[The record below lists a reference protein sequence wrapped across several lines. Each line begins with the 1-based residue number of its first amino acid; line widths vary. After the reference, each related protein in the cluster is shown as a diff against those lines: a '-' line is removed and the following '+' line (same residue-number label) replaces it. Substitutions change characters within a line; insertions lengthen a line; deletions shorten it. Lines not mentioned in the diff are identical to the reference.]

1 MPTTLV
7 PLNAKSG
14 TGCTRRRSALHSRS
28 SFVSAIDDFTTY
40 ESLGASIKRWV
51 EPRGLEDQR
60 HDRRAHIEREH
71 GIGFIETLCGLR
83 IDSVFS
89 VRALPEIPTCAAC
102 AAHPKRDCERV
113 SFHRALGSPVPAAE
127 AGFDGHRYC
136 KWCAFDAEMSVLRA
150 EKAADPARYG
160 RAA

>member
-1 MPTTLV
+1 
-7 PLNAKSG
+7 
-14 TGCTRRRSALHSRS
+14 
-28 SFVSAIDDFTTY
+28 VSAISDSTTY
-40 ESLGASIKRWV
+40 GALGASIKRWV

-71 GIGFIETLCGLR
+71 GIGYIETLCGRR

-89 VRALPEIPTCAAC
+89 TRALPEIPTCPEC

-113 SFHRALGSPVPAAE
+113 SFHRSLGSPVPSAE
-127 AGFDGHRYC
+127 AGFQGRAYC
-136 KWCAFDAEMSVLRA
+136 KWCAFDAEMAVLRA